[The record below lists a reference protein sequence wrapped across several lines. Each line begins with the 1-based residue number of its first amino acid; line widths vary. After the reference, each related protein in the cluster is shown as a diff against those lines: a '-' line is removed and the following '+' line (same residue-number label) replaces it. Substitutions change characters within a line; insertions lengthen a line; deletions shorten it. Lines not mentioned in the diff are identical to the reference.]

1 VAVGGVVSAKVAI
14 GAPLVPGLVEQG
26 EDVVL
31 ISEPGLF
38 GPMEFRGI
46 KVNGMALCRLDS
58 GDFELF
64 FTHEISTVEAVA
76 KWAARGLDDAA
87 PGAVAA

>member
-1 VAVGGVVSAKVAI
+1 VSAEVAI
-14 GAPLVPGLVEQG
+14 GTPLVPGLAGEG
-26 EDVVL
+26 EDVLL
-31 ISEPGLF
+31 IADPGLF
-38 GPMEFRGI
+38 GAMEFRGI

-87 PGAVAA
+87 GQAAA

>member
-1 VAVGGVVSAKVAI
+1 VSATVAI
-14 GAPLVPGLVEQG
+14 GTNGVPGMVG
-26 EDVVL
+26 EGDDVVF
-31 ISEPGLF
+31 IAEPGLY
-38 GPMEFRGI
+38 GPMEFRGV

-87 PGAVAA
+87 PDAVAA